1 MIRLDDRIDKVLALD
16 ERLLEVLVGAS
27 PTFDKLRNPLLR
39 KTMSRLATVEQ
50 AARVAGIDANDLL
63 ERHNRAVSDD
73 SREGA
78 PAPARA
84 ATPAAPAAGP
94 PDFVTKTV
102 PDHVVEL
109 DVREDLRAGRE
120 PFRRILDAARRLRD
134 DEALRL
140 RAIFEPA
147 PLYAVLGRQGL
158 DHYTERL
165 ADDDWVVWFHRTAA
179 PAAAPEVHAPAA
191 PEGDADVVVIDV
203 RGLEPPEPM
212 MRTFEA
218 LERLPRGKTLVQINV
233 RVPQFMLPQ
242 LAARGFVHE
251 VREQSPD
258 LVRIF
263 IRHTQP

>member
-1 MIRLDDRIDKVLALD
+1 VLALD
-16 ERLLEVLVGAS
+16 ARLLEVLVGAS

-63 ERHNRAVSDD
+63 ERLNRAVSDD
-73 SREGA
+73 SRGGAA

-84 ATPAAPAAGP
+84 AAPTVPDAGP
-94 PDFVTKTV
+94 PEFVTKTA
-102 PDHVVEL
+102 PDRVVEL

-134 DEALRL
+134 DEVLRL

-165 ADDDWVVWFHRTAA
+165 ADDDWVVWFHRSAA
-179 PAAAPEVHAPAA
+179 PVATPEVHAPAA
-191 PEGDADVVVIDV
+191 PEDDADVVVIDV
-203 RGLEPPEPM
+203 RGLEPPDPM

-242 LAARGFVHE
+242 LAARGFVYE